1 MSSYKGVPELLM
13 DMRTMVGPLSVR
25 FSIGVPSEV
34 TTTRLLV
41 RYCLL
46 VATIVGVV
54 SSASVHLV
62 ARLED
67 CLVPEAASLD
77 LLRVRSTAASIAFG
91 VGGDTTS
98 GVASASVVH
107 LGSRFCL
114 GPYTAIFDLLRS
126 EWPLIGS
133 TTSAVVGG
141 AGGSALSDC
150 CFPTTSAS
158 SET

>member
-13 DMRTMVGPLSVR
+13 DMRTMVGPLSLR

-34 TTTRLLV
+34 TATRLLV

-46 VATIVGVV
+46 VVTIVGAV

-67 CLVPEAASLD
+67 CLVPEAASFD
-77 LLRVRSTAASIAFG
+77 LAASVAFG
-91 VGGDTTS
+91 AGGDTTS

-107 LGSRFCL
+107 LESRFCL
-114 GPYTAIFDLLRS
+114 GPDTTIFDLLRS
-126 EWPLIGS
+126 EWPLRGS
-133 TTSAVVGG
+133 STSAAVGG